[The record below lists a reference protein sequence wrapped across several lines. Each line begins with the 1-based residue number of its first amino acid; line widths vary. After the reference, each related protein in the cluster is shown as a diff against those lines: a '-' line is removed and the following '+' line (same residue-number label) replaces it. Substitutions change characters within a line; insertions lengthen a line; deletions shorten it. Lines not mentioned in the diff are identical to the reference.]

1 MHIGEKRKKLDAAQH
16 PSPSR
21 RTQCGWRLN
30 SQIFSRVA
38 AALLLVALATACSED
53 DKVLTSAG
61 AVPTSSPGAVVT
73 ATAQPPA
80 SQSRQA
86 ITFSDAATITATADS
101 GDKATLNIKIGT
113 PMLPSEGDP
122 SIARCNNQLLTAAF
136 EARSRLVPVLYTV
149 KFESSLPGA
158 YHINIDSTWVHYAVT
173 KPAFVCGGLG
183 SVYGD
188 APQNVQP
195 GSSHEYMV
203 WFFAEDVITPA
214 KPNGDWQAA
223 GVNEHVLP
231 LFAVG
236 PTGSSS
242 TTESGPRT
250 CSIDSYVTKVV
261 YAVGETR

>member
-1 MHIGEKRKKLDAAQH
+1 MQ
-16 PSPSR
+16 
-21 RTQCGWRLN
+21 Q
-30 SQIFSRVA
+30 
-38 AALLLVALATACSED
+38 
-53 DKVLTSAG
+53 
-61 AVPTSSPGAVVT
+61 PTSD
-73 ATAQPPA
+73 
-80 SQSRQA
+80 RR
-86 ITFSDAATITATADS
+86 
-101 GDKATLNIKIGT
+101 L
-113 PMLPSEGDP
+113 
-122 SIARCNNQLLTAAF
+122 R
-136 EARSRLVPVLYTV
+136 ARSRLVPVLYTV
-149 KFESSLPGA
+149 KFESSLPGGA

-173 KPAFVCGGLG
+173 KPAFVCGGA
-183 SVYGD
+183 S
-188 APQNVQP
+188 APFMATRPQNVQP

-231 LFAVG
+231 PLFAVG